1 MAELL
6 YPKNEKAILRT
17 IIAVSV
23 AVPLLVGILLF
34 SPFKLSLPVQLV
46 MYLPAV
52 NALINSITAVLLVLA
67 LFAIRKK
74 NIVQHRQLMLAA
86 MALGAFFLVFYVI
99 YHASVPSAVY
109 GDINGDGI
117 RDVAEKASLGT
128 GLYAYMVLL
137 LTHIV
142 FAAVVLPFVLM
153 AAFFG
158 LQDKGALHRKVVK
171 WAYPMWLFVSISGV
185 VVYFMIKPY
194 YHF

>member
-23 AVPLLVGILLF
+23 VVPVLVGVLIF
-34 SPFKLSLPVQLV
+34 SPIKLSLPVELV
-46 MYLPAV
+46 RNLPLLNAV
-52 NALINSITAVLLVLA
+52 INSITAVLLIMA
-67 LFAIRKK
+67 LVAVRKK
-74 NIVQHRQLMLAA
+74 NILRHRQLMLGA
-86 MALGAFFLVFYVI
+86 MGLGALFLVSYVI
-99 YHASVPSAVY
+99 YHASVPSALY
-109 GDINGDGI
+109 GDINGDGV
-117 RDVAEKASLGT
+117 RDATESAAIGK
-128 GLYAYMVLL
+128 GLYAYLALL

-158 LQDKGALHRKVVK
+158 LQDKLALHRKVVK

-185 VVYFMIKPY
+185 LVYIMIKPY

>member
-6 YPKNEKAILRT
+6 YPKNEKTILRT

-23 AVPLLVGILLF
+23 VVPVLVGILIF
-34 SPFKLSLPVQLV
+34 SPIKLSLPIGLV
-46 MYLPAV
+46 MYLPMV
-52 NALINSITAVLLVLA
+52 NAIINSITAVLLILA
-67 LFAIRKK
+67 LLAIRKQ
-74 NIVQHRQLMLAA
+74 NILRHRQMMLAA
-86 MALGAFFLVFYVI
+86 MGLGALFLVFYVI
-99 YHASVPSAVY
+99 YHASVPSALY
-109 GDINGDGI
+109 GDINGDGV
-117 RDVAEKASLGT
+117 RDATESAAIGK
-128 GLYAYMVLL
+128 GLYAYLALL

-158 LQDKGALHRKVVK
+158 LQDKLALHRKVVK

-185 VVYFMIKPY
+185 LVYIMIKPY